1 MAATPEDR
9 LDRILSDWFRQK
21 ERQDPEELIREHP
34 DVADEL
40 RERFDALRVFE
51 PGSEGV
57 AIPERIGKYRI
68 VSELGRGAMGIV
80 YEAEQVDLERTVA
93 LKVLSPVIAS
103 DAGAVARFYREAQ
116 AAARLEHRNIAAVH
130 EFGRDHA
137 YTYFSME
144 LVEGQSLHE
153 WILDR
158 KSKGPTAAPGKETC
172 VWLARLFADVATGLQ
187 AAHDMQVIHRDI
199 KPSNI
204 LIASDG
210 TPKVVDFG
218 LARVGGTTQ
227 TLTTPGEVLGTL
239 HYMSPE
245 QAGAMSEEIDAR
257 TDVYSLGASL
267 YEALTLQPPFEGNDP
282 VQLITR
288 ILNEEPP
295 RPRRILP
302 GIPKD
307 LETITLRA
315 MAKERGQRY
324 ANTLE
329 LAADLERFL
338 RDERIEAKRPGPLMR
353 TRGWM
358 RRHPSRTAAAA
369 AALVA
374 AVLAGF
380 LLLLALAPEKL
391 PEAHE
396 GMTVHTFA
404 PGATSELEVAGIG
417 ADATIL
423 DWTGFLLPG
432 RGMGTAVAADTSR
445 PNSLRVDVLGF
456 GADRE
461 LLWSARTVWPDYRVT
476 LGWGAARIDDLRC
489 LVTRGKGA
497 DSEESLIVSG
507 DHHGMAALVLVDP
520 TTGEQ
525 RGTLQVP
532 PSFTLRPDFFTLIGV
547 LPDWSEEPRRLIV
560 PGQIKTN
567 EGGFRPGLAV
577 IESSGKPV
585 RSYAL
590 PFLGSKAE
598 RDVMPLEITYDWSPD
613 HPELLVRTS
622 EDLLISL
629 LVKDRLLDVE
639 SVRVAIADT
648 VETLYDL
655 AHGEGTLEE
664 LIEEK
669 GGYESFVREL
679 AEQVRE
685 VED

>member
-9 LDRILSDWFRQK
+9 LDRILSDWFRRK
-21 ERQDPEELIREHP
+21 ERQDPEELIRKHP

-51 PGSEGV
+51 PDSEGV
-57 AIPERIGKYRI
+57 SLPERIGKYRI

-103 DAGAVARFYREAQ
+103 DAAAVARFYREAQ

-144 LVEGQSLHE
+144 LVEGQSLHD

-158 KSKGPTAAPGKETC
+158 RTKGPGTAPGKETC

-187 AAHDMQVIHRDI
+187 VAHEMEVIHRDI

-245 QAGAMSEEIDAR
+245 QAGAMREEIDAR

-267 YEALTLQPPFEGNDP
+267 YEALTLQPPFEGEDP
-282 VQLITR
+282 IQLITR

-295 RPRRILP
+295 RPRRVLP

-315 MAKERGQRY
+315 MAKERDQRY
-324 ANTLE
+324 ASTVE
-329 LAADLERFL
+329 FAADLERFL
-338 RDERIEAKRPGPLMR
+338 RDERIEARRPGPLMR

-369 AALVA
+369 SAIVAVVLA
-374 AVLAGF
+374 AV

-391 PEAHE
+391 PETHE
-396 GMTVHTFA
+396 GMAVHAFA
-404 PGATSELEVAGIG
+404 PGARSELEAAGID

-432 RGMGTAVAADTSR
+432 RGMGTAVAAGTSR
-445 PNSLRVDVLGF
+445 PNLQKVDVLAF
-456 GADRE
+456 GAGRQ
-461 LLWSARTVWPDYRVT
+461 LLWSASTVWPDYRTT
-476 LGWGAARIDDLRC
+476 LGWGAATIDDLRC
-489 LVTRGKGA
+489 LVTRGRGA
-497 DSEESLIVSG
+497 DAEESLIVSG
-507 DHHGMAALVLVDP
+507 GHHSVKALFLVDP
-520 TTGEQ
+520 VTGEQ
-525 RGTLQVP
+525 RGVFRP
-532 PSFTLRPDFFTLIGV
+532 PAGFTPAPEYFTMMGIV
-547 LPDWSEEPRRLIV
+547 PDWSERPRRLIL
-560 PGQIKTN
+560 PGQHETK
-567 EGGFRPGLAV
+567 EGEIRPSLIV
-577 IESSGKPV
+577 TESSGKWV
-585 RSYAL
+585 RRYVL
-590 PFLGSKAE
+590 PFLGVKAD
-598 RDVMPLEITYDWSPD
+598 RDVWPLELTYDWSPD
-613 HPELLVRTS
+613 HPELLIRTN
-622 EDLLISL
+622 EDLLISM
-629 LVKDRLLDVE
+629 LVKERLLDID
-639 SVRVAIADT
+639 SVRVAISDT
-648 VETLYDL
+648 VEIWYDR
-655 AHGEGTLEE
+655 AHGEGALEA

-669 GGYESFVREL
+669 GGYESFVHGL
-679 AEQVRE
+679 GEQVKV